1 MNKKFIT
8 VVTIVS
14 LVALL
19 GVGCTTNRDD
29 AARNNTTRNNTTRNN
44 SYGEGM
50 YNVDDSSINGRQ
62 RGFVNQY
69 DTNTNY
75 DGLGNSNGIDNMV
88 RNNGASNYNYRTNN
102 NGNTNNNGTNNNY
115 RNSAL
120 GDSAL
125 TNRIEEICN
134 RKDEV
139 QDSTVVINDDTC
151 YVGLDLDN
159 NQLSEKTKEALSNE
173 IKREDPSITRVYFTE
188 DRDRIEEF
196 INGTGDTLNA
206 DWNKLENIF
215 R

>member
-1 MNKKFIT
+1 MKKKFIT

-14 LVALL
+14 LIALL

>member
-19 GVGCTTNRDD
+19 GVGCTTNTDD
-29 AARNNTTRNNTTRNN
+29 ATKNNTTRNN

-50 YNVDDSSINGRQ
+50 YNVDDSNINGRQ
-62 RGFVNQY
+62 RDFVNQY
-69 DTNTNY
+69 DTNSNY
-75 DGLGNSNGIDNMV
+75 DGLGNSNGIDEMV
-88 RNNGASNYNYRTNN
+88 RNNGASNYNYRTYN

-120 GDSAL
+120 GDSNL

-139 QDSTVVINDDTC
+139 DDSTVVINDDTC
-151 YVGLDLDN
+151 YVGLDLDKD
-159 NQLSEKTKEALSNE
+159 QLSEKTKETLSNE
-173 IKREDPSITRVYFTE
+173 IKREDPSITKVYFTK
-188 DRDRIEEF
+188 DRDKIEEF
-196 INGTGDTLNA
+196 IDDIGNTINV
-206 DWNKLENIF
+206 DWNKLENVF

>member
-1 MNKKFIT
+1 MKKKFIT

-14 LVALL
+14 LIALL

-29 AARNNTTRNNTTRNN
+29 AARNNTTRNN

-50 YNVDDSSINGRQ
+50 YNVDDSSTNGRQ

>member
-19 GVGCTTNRDD
+19 GVGCTTNTDD
-29 AARNNTTRNNTTRNN
+29 ATKNNTTRNN

-50 YNVDDSSINGRQ
+50 YNVDDSNINGRQ
-62 RGFVNQY
+62 RDFVNQY
-69 DTNTNY
+69 DTNSNY
-75 DGLGNSNGIDNMV
+75 DGLGNSNGIDEMV

-159 NQLSEKTKEALSNE
+159 NQLSEKTKEVLSNE